1 MPTADLTATFPVL
14 AQTAYLNAGTC
25 GPVAKASLEAIT
37 QILQAGTSA
46 GRGLPYYEELV
57 ATAGEVREAWARLLR
72 APSAE
77 IALTAGAS
85 DGMARTL
92 AMMPWSPGDEVV
104 TTDEEHPGLLGPLG
118 ALARRE
124 GVVVRTAPWDRV
136 AGAVSSATKLIAVSH
151 VSWLRGAV
159 IDLKPLS
166 ATGLPILLD
175 GAQSAGAMAVDLSAL
190 RQSGVVAYAAAGQ
203 KWTCGPVGTGAL
215 WVDELWVP
223 DRGVGVWPTYESLQD
238 PASGLDAKAWPQAR
252 RFDAPSISLEAHAGM
267 LAALSVLEGY
277 GWAAVHAE
285 GVERASRVAD
295 ALRAA
300 GAQVLDRG
308 PSTLVTW
315 SVDDV
320 DDVIARANA
329 AGVVVRNFPGLPYV
343 RASIGAW
350 TTDAHVDRLLSVAA
364 AG

>member
-1 MPTADLTATFPVL
+1 MPTADLTAAFPVL

-25 GPVAKASLEAIT
+25 GPVSTASLEAIS
-37 QILQAGTSA
+37 QVLRAGA
-46 GRGLPYYEELV
+46 ADGRGLPYYEELG
-57 ATAGEVREAWARLLR
+57 ATAAELREAWARLLG
-72 APSAE
+72 APSSE
-77 IALTAGAS
+77 VALTAGAS

-92 AMMPWSPGDEVV
+92 AMMGWSPGDEVV

-124 GVVVRTAPWDRV
+124 GVVVRTAPWDAV
-136 AGAVSSATKLIAVSH
+136 ARAVGPATKLIAVSH

-159 IDLKPLS
+159 IDLAPLA
-166 ATGLPILLD
+166 ATGLPVLLD
-175 GAQSAGAMAVDLSAL
+175 GAQSAGAMAVDLAAL
-190 RQSGVVAYAAAGQ
+190 RQQGVVAYAAAGQ

-215 WVDELWVP
+215 WIDELWAP
-223 DRGVGVWPTYESLQD
+223 DRGIGVWPTYEGLQD
-238 PASGLDAKAWPQAR
+238 PASGLDAMPWPQAR

-267 LAALSVLEGY
+267 LAALTVLEHH

-285 GVERASRVAD
+285 GVARAARAAE
-295 ALRAA
+295 ALREA
-300 GAQVLDRG
+300 GARVLDRG

-320 DDVIARANA
+320 DDVIARAYA
-329 AGVVVRNFPGLPYV
+329 AGVVIRGFPGLPYV

-350 TTDAHVDRLLSVAA
+350 TTDEHVDRLVAVAA
-364 AG
+364 AS